1 MLEAFKHP
9 RVRDLAWVMCS
20 PSILK
25 DDVPQHSVF
34 TEGDCELLF
43 DKALDKLYELEKNPT
58 HLLSYLE
65 RFPSH
70 RVGLYF
76 EILVQYWL
84 EHLTEFEVI
93 ASNLQIHKGKRTLGE
108 IDFLFSHHNQ
118 LIHWET
124 AVKYFIQLTPDC
136 DEQEYIG
143 PNAADN
149 LALKKAR
156 LLNIQLPRSTRE
168 NLNHELGALNGID
181 SIRRQAFFKG
191 CLFYSKPYET
201 NSNCLSSLNSK
212 HLKGFWI
219 RHGEEELPKETEAAL
234 WTVLTKPYWLAP
246 TLRLSSDGLLP
257 RKKFTELLRLHFNK
271 KESPLLVAQV
281 CPCTSGYL
289 ETLRGFIVSPQWP
302 NG

>member
-20 PSILK
+20 PSMLK
-25 DDVPQHSVF
+25 DDVPQHPVF
-34 TEGDCELLF
+34 TEEDCELLF
-43 DKALDKLYELEKNPT
+43 HKALDKLHQLEKNPT

-65 RFPSH
+65 RFQNQ
-70 RVGLYF
+70 RVGRYF
-76 EILVQYWL
+76 ETLVLYWL

-93 ASNLQIHKGKRTLGE
+93 ASNLQIHGAKQTLGE

-118 LIHWET
+118 LTHWET
-124 AVKYFIQLTPDC
+124 AVKYFIQLTPNC
-136 DEQEYIG
+136 VEQEYIG
-143 PNAADN
+143 PNASDN

-156 LLNIQLPRSTRE
+156 LFNSQLPRSTQG
-168 NLNHELGALNGID
+168 NLSQELGAINGIG
-181 SIRRQAFFKG
+181 SIQRQAFFKG
-191 CLFYSKPYET
+191 WLFYNKPYET
-201 NSNCLSSLNSK
+201 NRNCLSSLDSK

-219 RHGEEELPKETEAAL
+219 RHGEEELPEQTKGAL

-257 RKKFTELLRLHFNK
+257 RLKFTELLRSHFNT

-281 CPCTSGYL
+281 CPSTSGYL

-302 NG
+302 N